1 METFFTFIGAVAT
14 MILLVV
20 IMPFINFWL
29 AYFGGWIASL
39 VVGGPLCEALNTM
52 FGTTR
57 FIPSMIP
64 WIAGGLGWIVSYFKT
79 SVKVN
84 TNSYQNNQGENK
96 ILSLIFY

>member
-57 FIPSMIP
+57 FVPTMIP
-64 WIAGGLGWIVSYFKT
+64 WIAGGLGWIGSYFKT
-79 SVKVN
+79 RVN
-84 TNSYQNNQGENK
+84 TNKN
-96 ILSLIFY
+96 

>member
-1 METFFTFIGAVAT
+1 MKTFFTFIGAVAT

-57 FIPSMIP
+57 FVPTMIP

-79 SVKVN
+79 SVNVN
-84 TNSYQNNQGENK
+84 TN
-96 ILSLIFY
+96 

>member
-57 FIPSMIP
+57 FVPTMIP
-64 WIAGGLGWIVSYFKT
+64 WIAGGLGWMGSDFKT
-79 SVKVN
+79 KVN
-84 TNSYQNNQGENK
+84 VNK
-96 ILSLIFY
+96 N

>member
-52 FGTTR
+52 FGTSR
-57 FIPSMIP
+57 FVPTMIP
-64 WIAGGLGWIVSYFKT
+64 WIAGGLGWIGSYFNT
-79 SVKVN
+79 RINVN
-84 TNSYQNNQGENK
+84 TN
-96 ILSLIFY
+96 

>member
-1 METFFTFIGAVAT
+1 MKTFFTFIEAVAT

-57 FIPSMIP
+57 FVPTMIP
-64 WIAGGLGWIVSYFKT
+64 WIAGGLGWIGSYFKT
-79 SVKVN
+79 RINMN
-84 TNSYQNNQGENK
+84 TN
-96 ILSLIFY
+96 

>member
-57 FIPSMIP
+57 FVPTMIP
-64 WIAGGLGWIVSYFKT
+64 WIAGGLGWMGSYFKP
-79 SVKVN
+79 KVN
-84 TNSYQNNQGENK
+84 VNK
-96 ILSLIFY
+96 N

>member
-57 FIPSMIP
+57 FVPTMIP
-64 WIAGGLGWIVSYFKT
+64 WIAGGLGWIGSYFNT
-79 SVKVN
+79 RINVN
-84 TNSYQNNQGENK
+84 TN
-96 ILSLIFY
+96 

>member
-57 FIPSMIP
+57 FVPTIIP
-64 WIAGGLGWIVSYFKT
+64 WIAGGLGWIGSYFNT
-79 SVKVN
+79 RINVN
-84 TNSYQNNQGENK
+84 TN
-96 ILSLIFY
+96 

>member
-57 FIPSMIP
+57 FVPTIIP
-64 WIAGGLGWIVSYFKT
+64 WIAGGLGWIGSYFKT
-79 SVKVN
+79 RVN
-84 TNSYQNNQGENK
+84 VNK
-96 ILSLIFY
+96 N

>member
-14 MILLVV
+14 MIFFVV

-57 FIPSMIP
+57 FVPTMIP

-79 SVKVN
+79 SVNVN
-84 TNSYQNNQGENK
+84 TN
-96 ILSLIFY
+96 

>member
-1 METFFTFIGAVAT
+1 MKTFFTFIEAVAT

-52 FGTTR
+52 FGITR
-57 FIPSMIP
+57 FVPTMIP
-64 WIAGGLGWIVSYFKT
+64 WIAGGLGWMGSYFKT
-79 SVKVN
+79 RVN
-84 TNSYQNNQGENK
+84 VNK
-96 ILSLIFY
+96 N

>member
-57 FIPSMIP
+57 FVPTMIP
-64 WIAGGLGWIVSYFKT
+64 WIAGGLGSVSYTHLTLPTKA
-79 SVKVN
+79 
-84 TNSYQNNQGENK
+84 
-96 ILSLIFY
+96 

>member
-29 AYFGGWIASL
+29 AYFGGWITSL
-39 VVGGPLCEALNTM
+39 VVGGPLCTALNTI
-52 FGTTR
+52 FDTTR

-79 SVKVN
+79 NVNVN
-84 TNSYQNNQGENK
+84 TN
-96 ILSLIFY
+96 